1 MNRHVV
7 RAYWFVRNGLLK
19 TAIVGAAGMLVVALS
34 PGPAAAAA
42 LPAIGASA
50 SSSALI
56 LALSVAP
63 QPGKPGNLV
72 LTSHLQGGSRNGA
85 ESVAFFVVTTEFGKD
100 QNVPIGSAKVAGDGT
115 ARIIYTPTWSG
126 EQQFVARLTGSAAA
140 SAPTATA
147 DYRVSTDAVGPPLCR
162 CQPTQTIF
170 FHGLRFPRRAP
181 DDRCARLAH
190 LDHHA
195 FGGGSWP
202 AAAGPAKHLRAL
214 LLPRGEL
221 NRNLPAPS
229 PRKSAVMSE

>member
-1 MNRHVV
+1 VNRHVL

-34 PGPAAAAA
+34 PGPAVAAA

-100 QNVPIGSAKVAGDGT
+100 QNVPIGSAKIAGDGT

-147 DYRVSTDAVGPPLCR
+147 DYRVSTDAVGPLYAAANPPRPFSFMGSAFLAALL
-162 CQPTQTIF
+162 TIVALVWLTLIITLLVVVR
-170 FHGLRFPRRAP
+170 GLP
-181 DDRCARLAH
+181 RLAQ
-190 LDHHA
+190 
-195 FGGGSWP
+195 
-202 AAAGPAKHLRAL
+202 R
-214 LLPRGEL
+214 
-221 NRNLPAPS
+221 
-229 PRKSAVMSE
+229 SA